1 MNLNHLI
8 IPITIA
14 VILILI
20 LVLIACGYVK
30 APPDQAYIISGLKHD
45 AKILI
50 GRSGIRIPFFE
61 RMDRL
66 YLGQMTVDIKTEQSV
81 PTNDFINVN
90 VDAVA
95 KVRITPSQE
104 GIRLAAKNFLNKKP
118 EDITMDLQDSLQ
130 GNMREIIGTLSL
142 KEINTDRDSF
152 SDQVMLKASKD
163 MDKLGIEILSCNI
176 QNVTD
181 DNGLIR
187 DLGADNT
194 SKIKKDAAI
203 AKAQADR
210 DIAIAQ
216 AEANKSANDARVL
229 AETEIAEKNNELEIR
244 KSELQKHS
252 DTKKAEADA
261 AYEIQKQE
269 QQKTIQAATVNAQI
283 AKAEREAELRR
294 QEVAVQQQA
303 LEAEINKKA
312 DADRYAIEQAAAA
325 DLTRRQREAE
335 AKKYEQEKEAEA
347 RKAQAEAQKADA
359 LEQARRQGQQ
369 EAKAEAE
376 RAEAQR
382 AAEYQKK
389 AAGLDAEYQKR
400 MDELEPQFVD
410 TITGIYEHIFD
421 VDLHSYREVLCYLI
435 SATMRKTEDNRSFL
449 VHVSKEDYPYV
460 SMQKKQIMAGA
471 TAPNS
476 TVEIVED
483 MTLGKGECMIETESG
498 IFDCGLGTQLSE
510 LRQKLKL
517 LSYEG

>member
-1 MNLNHLI
+1 MWQFYGIPITFLLRFLTLCCIVLYFLIFSDTVNLAKRNVPLYVTGNSSNFFVTHENFAAKVKVQKGVSMNLNHLI

-181 DNGLIR
+181 DNGLILVPTIPQR
-187 DLGADNT
+187 SRKTLRSQKPRQTAISLSPRQKRTNLPT
-194 SKIKKDAAI
+194 MPAYLQRQRSQRKIMSWRSVS
-203 AKAQADR
+203 QSFR
-210 DIAIAQ
+210 
-216 AEANKSANDARVL
+216 STPTR
-229 AETEIAEKNNELEIR
+229 R
-244 KSELQKHS
+244 K
-252 DTKKAEADA
+252 
-261 AYEIQKQE
+261 
-269 QQKTIQAATVNAQI
+269 
-283 AKAEREAELRR
+283 RR
-294 QEVAVQQQA
+294 QT
-303 LEAEINKKA
+303 LLMRSRSRNRKK
-312 DADRYAIEQAAAA
+312 RS
-325 DLTRRQREAE
+325 RQ
-335 AKKYEQEKEAEA
+335 
-347 RKAQAEAQKADA
+347 
-359 LEQARRQGQQ
+359 L
-369 EAKAEAE
+369 
-376 RAEAQR
+376 
-382 AAEYQKK
+382 
-389 AAGLDAEYQKR
+389 
-400 MDELEPQFVD
+400 P
-410 TITGIYEHIFD
+410 
-421 VDLHSYREVLCYLI
+421 
-435 SATMRKTEDNRSFL
+435 
-449 VHVSKEDYPYV
+449 
-460 SMQKKQIMAGA
+460 
-471 TAPNS
+471 
-476 TVEIVED
+476 
-483 MTLGKGECMIETESG
+483 
-498 IFDCGLGTQLSE
+498 
-510 LRQKLKL
+510 
-517 LSYEG
+517 